1 MISLA
6 ILGRGLLPRWRAG
19 TVIVLGIFAFL
30 LSAIAIVDSMDAS
43 IFDAYP
49 PALRALAGIPVGA
62 DAAILAYNQMLAF
75 IGAITVAG
83 FAVAIGAQ
91 AIAGEERDRTL
102 PMLLSHPVSRAN
114 VALTRAAVLILAM
127 AATSAALWGAGELAA
142 VLLGMPLG
150 NAHLGELCLALG
162 ANALLCGAVAF
173 AVGGA
178 TGSHPLAA
186 ATGSAVLALGW
197 LLSGLLPMWSETK
210 DAARYVPWYWYTE
223 PEVLINGL
231 DGSSLALML
240 GVAGALLVTGVAG
253 FVLRD
258 LRFMALRLWPGR
270 ERAVRAV
277 TEGMTKSSRRTPSFA
292 GLMLARHGALVVV
305 VGAILFGFM
314 GLAMGPMYEQMAP
327 ELATMMRQM
336 PSDLLQ
342 MWGAGDMST
351 PAGFYWGE
359 TMGLMA
365 PAGVIV
371 AGVAVASGFGRD
383 EESGRLAPTLA
394 APRPRWRILLAMIA
408 VQVFL
413 VAVVSALTG
422 LGIWGGVRL
431 GGLDLSAA
439 NIAGATAHLLALGLF
454 LGATATVAVAATGRA
469 SAGVWAGAGIGVA
482 GYVVN
487 AALPMIP
494 ETAEWARISPFY
506 WYASAQPLD
515 HGAGWS
521 HVALL
526 GGGAVLLLA
535 ASVPLFARRDL
546 RV

>member
-1 MISLA
+1 MTSLA
-6 ILGRGLLPRWRAG
+6 IAGRGLWPRWRAA
-19 TVIVLGIFAFL
+19 TVIVLSVFVFL
-30 LSAIAIVDSMDAS
+30 LTAIAIVESMDTS

-49 PALRALAGIPVGA
+49 AALRALAGIPVGA
-62 DAAILAYNQMLAF
+62 SAAILAYNQMLAF

-114 VALTRAAVLILAM
+114 VALARAAVLILAI

-150 NAHLGELCLALG
+150 DAHLGELCLALG

-173 AVGGA
+173 AIGGA

-240 GVAGALLVTGVAG
+240 GVAGALLVTGVVG

-258 LRFMALRLWPGR
+258 LRFMPLRLWPAR
-270 ERAVRAV
+270 MERWTLRRGA
-277 TEGMTKSSRRTPSFA
+277 TGPSSRASSFA
-292 GLMLARHGALVVV
+292 GLILARHTALVAV
-305 VGAILFGFM
+305 VGTILFGFM

-327 ELATMMRQM
+327 ELATMMQQM

-371 AGVAVASGFGRD
+371 VGVAVASGFGRD
-383 EESGRLAPTLA
+383 EESGRLAQTLA
-394 APRPRWRILLAMIA
+394 APCPRWRILIAVIA

-422 LGIWGGVRL
+422 LGVWGGVRL
-431 GGLDLSAA
+431 GGLDLPAA
-439 NIAGATAHLLALGLF
+439 NIAGATAHLLLLGLF
-454 LGATATVAVAATGRA
+454 LGSTATVAVAATGRA
-469 SAGVWAGAGIGVA
+469 SAGVWTAAGVGVA
-482 GYVVN
+482 GYVAN

-494 ETAEWARISPFY
+494 ETADWARISPFY

-515 HGAGWS
+515 QGADWS

-526 GGGAVLLLA
+526 GGGAALLLA